1 MKSKLSFIFL
11 FFFSISF
18 FANAE
23 NVQKITI
30 NGLVNID
37 RGTVL
42 SYLPIESGDE
52 APSKEAE
59 KRIIQALNK
68 TNFFKKVELNYLGSE
83 LVINLQENPII
94 KFIEFKNYKEDRVLS
109 VDIVEDIIE
118 NFSLKVGKIFSKK
131 NIDRLLNDLK
141 NLYADNAYYKTT
153 IEVKYDLDLQN
164 RIGIE
169 IIFDEGERALISS
182 MTIHGNNFFP
192 DNDLLDLFDIGEA
205 DFFLINWFTDRDE
218 FSRQSFDAGLS
229 AITQKYLDA
238 GFLDIKIIK
247 ENVVYNQNQDK
258 LDIQIHINEGTQ
270 FKINEIHFTGN
281 LLDFNVNRIRQEITL
296 GRNDIFNRAEIIKG
310 IKSITKLFQDK
321 GFAYTKTTLNVS
333 AIPNSDTLK
342 IVINIDPD
350 SRIFINRITI
360 SGNHST
366 QDDVIRREMKLLEGS
381 LYSKT
386 DLEQSISRIKRLGYF
401 SDVSY
406 ELNRHPDK
414 NKMDMSI
421 KVVEQKTGEISIGLS
436 HSNSTG
442 AAINAGISQNN
453 ILGTGNV
460 LDARVS
466 NSEAVEELSF
476 YFKNPHINKLGH
488 SLSYGFTSKTIN
500 ASDLDTSNYILDETS
515 FILGYGVPISQD
527 SNAFSDLKIS
537 NVGLTCGYSLK
548 NYDEVGQCNSNDDL
562 DMSLSFSYVENSLND
577 YYFPTDGLRNSYK
590 LNLGLPVGD
599 FNYYILETSRN
610 SYTPILDKEVL
621 KFATRF
627 NIASGYGGK
636 ELPFYKRFFEG
647 GASSI
652 RGFDFNSLGEKYITT
667 GKPRG
672 GDLSLVSTLAIGT
685 PGARIGIDNK
695 NIRLSTFIDAGL
707 IATKHSDFDPGNL
720 RASTGAEL
728 TWLTPIGPV
737 GIHYAIPF
745 LKKANDATSSFSFE
759 LGTKF

>member
-270 FKINEIHFTGN
+270 FKINEIQFTGN

-500 ASDLDTSNYILDETS
+500 ASDLDTSNYVLDETS

-672 GDLSLVSTLAIGT
+672 GELSLVSTLAIGT

>member
-548 NYDEVGQCNSNDDL
+548 NYDEVEQCNSNDDL

-672 GDLSLVSTLAIGT
+672 GELSLVSTLAIGT

>member
-118 NFSLKVGKIFSKK
+118 NFSLKVGKIFSKN

-270 FKINEIHFTGN
+270 FKINEIQFTGN

-672 GDLSLVSTLAIGT
+672 GELSLVSTLAIGT
-685 PGARIGIDNK
+685 PGTRIGIDNK

>member
-270 FKINEIHFTGN
+270 FKINEIQFTGN

-672 GDLSLVSTLAIGT
+672 GELSLVSTLAIGT

>member
-118 NFSLKVGKIFSKK
+118 NFSLKVGKIFSKN

-562 DMSLSFSYVENSLND
+562 DMSLSFSYVENTLND

-672 GDLSLVSTLAIGT
+672 GELSLVSTLAIGT
-685 PGARIGIDNK
+685 PGSRIGIDNK